1 MPLISLCEVKL
12 EYVCKIQDNFDD
24 DGWGCAYRS
33 LQTIVSW
40 LRKQVCVSRTMTIF
54 GNNIPKLDFQG
65 YTETEVP
72 DHRQVQKCLVDIGD
86 KEAKFIGS
94 KKWIGST
101 EVGFVLE
108 TACGTESRFLSV
120 NSGSELE
127 SRARELVSH
136 FEVQGSPVMIGG
148 GVYAHTILGVAWDED
163 AGEVAWL
170 ILDPHY
176 TGKEDIKTIHSKG
189 W

>member
-1 MPLISLCEVKL
+1 M
-12 EYVCKIQDNFDD
+12 
-24 DGWGCAYRS
+24 
-33 LQTIVSW
+33 
-40 LRKQVCVSRTMTIF
+40 
-54 GNNIPKLDFQG
+54 
-65 YTETEVP
+65 
-72 DHRQVQKCLVDIGD
+72 QKCLVDIGD

-120 NSGSELE
+120 NSGSDLG
-127 SRARELVSH
+127 SRARELLTH
-136 FEVQGSPVMIGG
+136 FETQGSPVMIGG

>member
-1 MPLISLCEVKL
+1 M
-12 EYVCKIQDNFDD
+12 
-24 DGWGCAYRS
+24 
-33 LQTIVSW
+33 
-40 LRKQVCVSRTMTIF
+40 
-54 GNNIPKLDFQG
+54 
-65 YTETEVP
+65 
-72 DHRQVQKCLVDIGD
+72 QKCLVDIGD

-127 SRARELVSH
+127 SRARELINH
-136 FEVQGSPVMIGG
+136 FETQGSPVMIGG

-176 TGKEDIKTIHSKG
+176 TGKEDIKTIHNKG
-189 W
+189 WCGWKGQNFWNQTAFYNMCLPQRPKDQL